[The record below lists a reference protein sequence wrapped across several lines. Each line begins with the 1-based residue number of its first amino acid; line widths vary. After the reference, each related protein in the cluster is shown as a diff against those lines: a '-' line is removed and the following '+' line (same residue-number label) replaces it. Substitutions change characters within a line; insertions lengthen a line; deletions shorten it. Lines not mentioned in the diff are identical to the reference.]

1 MACTFRPLNS
11 NERGLLN
18 AEQGDAQYR
27 NSSFMDSDDVASN
40 TINTLGYENV
50 LNQILCFRNKNI
62 AADNK
67 GAPTGPPNSERNAKP
82 LHGNF

>member
-1 MACTFRPLNS
+1 
-11 NERGLLN
+11 
-18 AEQGDAQYR
+18 
-27 NSSFMDSDDVASN
+27 MDSDDVASN